1 MRFKN
6 ASVIRKI
13 SVRNADSVRNDPEV
27 RMFIE
32 DAPKKPGR
40 KGRLVLRLSGIPR
53 ENSILA
59 EGRSRKLCDQCI
71 EDLEKLLV
79 RKGYMDHGHVWDVL
93 KETDYG

>member
-1 MRFKN
+1 MWFKN
-6 ASVIRKI
+6 AGVIRKI

-32 DAPKKPGR
+32 DAQKKPGR

-59 EGRSRKLCDQCI
+59 EGRSRKLCGQCI

-79 RKGYMDHGHVWDVL
+79 RKGCMDHEHLWDA
-93 KETDYG
+93 